1 VRSAHYLRVPVQA
14 AADIAAVAELLAAQR
29 LPVRQLVLANGPADA
44 APQVLVI
51 TESALQGAVDL
62 ALHALQ
68 ASPVVDGPVIALRVE
83 TLDD

>member
-1 VRSAHYLRVPVQA
+1 MPVQA
-14 AADIAAVAELLAAQR
+14 ATDIAAVADLLAVQR

-51 TESALQGAVDL
+51 TESALQSAVDL

-68 ASPVVDGPVIALRVE
+68 ASSFVAGPVIALRVE